1 LVSFGTILLTR
12 KSHLKKENNMNTA
25 EINKIYYVLEKALK
39 KYPLPF
45 AESVYL
51 EYKKPFFVLIATIL
65 SARTLDKTTDVVCK
79 RLFLKV
85 KSFKDLE
92 KISQKELEKLLYP
105 VGFYKTKAK
114 HLKELPKVV
123 NEKFAGKVPDE
134 IEQLLMLPG
143 VGRKTANLVVSV
155 AFGKPGIC
163 VDTHVHRITN
173 ILGIVRT
180 KNPHETEK
188 ALREVLPKRLWNK
201 TNYLF
206 VTLGQNICFS
216 RKPKCRECPIAK
228 MCSVGRRLNNSKK
241 TF

>member
-1 LVSFGTILLTR
+1 MET
-12 KSHLKKENNMNTA
+12 KE
-25 EINKIYYVLEKALK
+25 IRPIYSILEKEVK
-39 KYPLPF
+39 TFDTPF
-45 AESVYL
+45 AESVH
-51 EYKKPFFVLIATIL
+51 EKYKAPFFVLIATIL
-65 SARTLDKTTDVVCK
+65 SARTLDKTTAIVCR

-85 KSFKDLE
+85 KGFEDLE

-114 HLKELPKVV
+114 HLKMLPKVV
-123 NEKFAGKVPDE
+123 KEKLNGKVPNE

-173 ILGIVRT
+173 ILEIVKT
-180 KNPHETEK
+180 KTPLETEME
-188 ALREVLPKRLWNK
+188 LRKKLPKELWNK

-216 RKPKCRECPIAK
+216 RKPNCQVCPIRK
-228 MCSVGRRLNNSKK
+228 HCPVGRKN
-241 TF
+241 

>member
-1 LVSFGTILLTR
+1 
-12 KSHLKKENNMNTA
+12 MNA
-25 EINKIYYVLEKALK
+25 SEIEKIYLVLEKELQN
-39 KYPLPF
+39 YPLPF
-45 AESVYL
+45 AENVCL

-65 SARTLDKTTDVVCK
+65 SARTLDKTTAVVCR

-85 KSFKDLE
+85 KNFEDLE
-92 KISQKELEKLLYP
+92 KISQKELEGLLYP

-114 HLKELPKVV
+114 HLKELPIVLK
-123 NEKFAGKVPDE
+123 EKFNGKVPEE
-134 IEQLLMLPG
+134 IEELLMLPG

-173 ILGIVRT
+173 ILEIVKT
-180 KNPHETEK
+180 KNPLETEMK
-188 ALREVLPKRLWNK
+188 LRDILPKDLWNK

-216 RKPKCRECPIAK
+216 RKPNCLMCPIAK
-228 MCSVGRRLNNSKK
+228 MCPIGLKK
-241 TF
+241 IK

>member
-1 LVSFGTILLTR
+1 MNKMETQEI
-12 KSHLKKENNMNTA
+12 KKL
-25 EINKIYYVLEKALK
+25 YLVLEKGLNN
-39 KYPLPF
+39 YPLPF
-45 AESVYL
+45 AENVCL

-65 SARTLDKTTDVVCK
+65 SARTLDKTTAVVCR

-85 KSFKDLE
+85 KNFEDFE

-114 HLKELPKVV
+114 HLKLLPKVV
-123 NEKFAGKVPDE
+123 KDNFGGKVPEE
-134 IEQLLMLPG
+134 IEELLMLPG

-173 ILGIVRT
+173 ILGIVKT
-180 KNPHETEK
+180 KNPLETEMK
-188 ALREVLPKRLWNK
+188 LRAILPKDLWNK

-216 RKPKCRECPIAK
+216 RKPNCAACPINNYCA
-228 MCSVGRRLNNSKK
+228 RAERNRLWGKK
-241 TF
+241 IK

>member
-1 LVSFGTILLTR
+1 MLVLFGTIQQTR

-25 EINKIYYVLEKALK
+25 EINKIYNVLEKGLE

-51 EYKKPFFVLIATIL
+51 EYKKPFFVLVATIL
-65 SARTLDKTTDVVCK
+65 SARTLDKTTASVCK

-92 KISQKELEKLLYP
+92 RISQKELEKLLYP

-114 HLKELPKVV
+114 HLKELPKVI
-123 NEKFAGKVPDE
+123 NERFAGKVPDE

-173 ILGIVRT
+173 ILGIVKT
-180 KNPHETEK
+180 KTPLETEN
-188 ALREVLPKRLWNK
+188 ALREILPKRLWNK

-206 VTLGQNICFS
+206 VTLGQNICYS
-216 RKPKCRECPIAK
+216 RKPNCRECPIAK
-228 MCSVGRRLNNSKK
+228 MCPTGKMIIK
-241 TF
+241 